1 MTLFDLIAG
10 GVLIISGFIGLMR
23 GAAKELT
30 TVLAFIAAVIIAL
43 FALRFTGPL
52 ARDALDPDWLGN
64 VAAIGI
70 IFVLAYVALRV
81 VAGAI
86 GKRIQQTDAL
96 SFIDRVIG
104 LAFGLVRGFV
114 ILGVFNLAFNAATP
128 PERVPQW
135 VSGAKLYP
143 LTGVAADILRT
154 FAPQGSRVA
163 GAVAPVVERAVRD
176 GEAPGAGSQP
186 PRDSGYSPE
195 QRKTMDDLVERS
207 R

>member
-1 MTLFDLIAG
+1 MIAG
-10 GVLIISGFIGLMR
+10 GVLLLSGFIGLMR

-30 TVLAFIAAVIIAL
+30 TVIAFILAVILAL

-70 IFVLAYVALRV
+70 VFVIAYVALRV

-114 ILGVFNLAFNAATP
+114 ILGVFNLAFNAATH
-128 PERVPQW
+128 
-135 VSGAKLYP
+135 
-143 LTGVAADILRT
+143 
-154 FAPQGSRVA
+154 
-163 GAVAPVVERAVRD
+163 
-176 GEAPGAGSQP
+176 
-186 PRDSGYSPE
+186 
-195 QRKTMDDLVERS
+195 
-207 R
+207 